1 MARPGKPML
10 GQLLRED
17 GLLSAQDLDKA
28 LSAQLICGGK
38 IGTSLIELEMVPIDQ
53 VSCHLAAQFNLPE
66 ATPQLLDQA
75 TQEVLSL
82 VPQELCSRYKVVPL
96 RLEGRLLLLAML
108 NPTDL
113 AQVDE
118 LSFVTG
124 LRIQPM
130 VAPELRLY
138 YLLERYF
145 GLERPSRYLRV
156 PEDDPLPL
164 DIQSQQPQRRRY
176 LAPIELPPLEPME
189 PEPEQNLDLDLAP
202 DLDDAPSA
210 PPAPPIED
218 DLGLVFLDSF
228 TSMPAASA
236 PAEPSESPLSVAMTM
251 LEQAHSQQAVASALV
266 RPVVDGTSLSVLFMV
281 RGKALVGIAAHG
293 SRSTAEEVGELVV
306 SLIPRSTLRQA
317 HAQRTVI
324 RASGQDPFMH
334 LVASYLGAP
343 TPAEACVVPIFSG
356 EQVVQLLCTLSAAGP
371 LAPGAAEDLQRLCAR
386 ATERYASLLTRLSR

>member
-1 MARPGKPML
+1 MARPRKPML
-10 GQLLRED
+10 GQLLREA
-17 GLLSAQDLDKA
+17 GVLSAQDLDKA

-53 VSCHLAAQFNLPE
+53 VSHHLAAQLNLPE
-66 ATPQLLDQA
+66 ATPEILDQ
-75 TQEVLSL
+75 TSQEVLSL
-82 VPQELCSRYKVVPL
+82 VPQELCERYKVIPL

-108 NPTDL
+108 DPMDL

-124 LRIQPM
+124 LHIQPI

-145 GLERPSRYLRV
+145 GLERPSRYLRI

-164 DIQSQQPQRRRY
+164 DIQSPQPQRRRY
-176 LAPIELPPLEPME
+176 LEPIELPALEPME
-189 PEPEQNLDLDLAP
+189 QHLDLDL
-202 DLDDAPSA
+202 DDESA
-210 PPAPPIED
+210 TPPPARPTEDD
-218 DLGLVFLDSF
+218 DLGLVYLDSF
-228 TSMPAASA
+228 TDLPLASA
-236 PAEPSESPLSVAMTM
+236 PAAPAESPLAQALAR

-266 RPVVDGTSLSVLFMV
+266 QPVAGGTSLSVLFMV

-293 SRSTAEEVGELVV
+293 SQCTAQDVGELVV
-306 SLIPRSTLRQA
+306 SLTPRSMLREA
-317 HAQRTVI
+317 HQR
-324 RASGQDPFMH
+324 RAVVRGPGQDPFMH

-343 TPAEACVVPIFSG
+343 VPTEACVVPIFSG

-371 LAPGAAEDLQRLCAR
+371 LDPRVAEDLQLLCAR
-386 ATERYASLLTRLSR
+386 ATDRYASLLTRLAR